1 MTVAQFIVEDFHK
14 NTLDSLDPETV
25 RQIRRKVLFA
35 GAKVI
40 EKETQTYIY
49 DEHRMSGDMSRS
61 VKQSDIHEDIDGIW
75 VEIYPQGSDR
85 RGVSNEMKNKIII
98 IGYNSRASGKSTR
111 IKDPY
116 VKKLRDRVEPRV
128 LAVMEYQF
136 NLCMEE
142 LNR

>member
-1 MTVAQFIVEDFHK
+1 MTVAQFVVEDFHK
-14 NTLDSLDPETV
+14 NTLDMLDPETV
-25 RQIRRKVLFA
+25 RQIRKKVLWA
-35 GAKVI
+35 GAKVV

-49 DEHRMSGDMSRS
+49 DEHRASGDLSRS
-61 VKQSDIHEDIDGIW
+61 VRQSDIHEDIDSCW
-75 VEIYPQGSDR
+75 VEIYPQGNDR

-98 IGYNSRASGKSTR
+98 NGYYSRASGKSTR